1 MRDPIT
7 RFQPSTST
15 NRRTLKGA
23 EICHDFGTLQGPSVR
38 AGGWLESGDRVPHE
52 RLLYI
57 MNSLAVV
64 QIVRD
69 ALMMAFWLAAPV
81 LIVGFVAGIV
91 MSLLQIVTSIQDS
104 AFSTVPRLAAVLAA
118 LILAMPWI
126 LQKAST
132 YAISILGNLSRY
144 AQ

>member
-1 MRDPIT
+1 
-7 RFQPSTST
+7 
-15 NRRTLKGA
+15 
-23 EICHDFGTLQGPSVR
+23 
-38 AGGWLESGDRVPHE
+38 
-52 RLLYI
+52 

-126 LQKAST
+126 LQKAT
-132 YAISILGNLSRY
+132 AYATSILGNLSRY